1 MVYLIE
7 YTYTEQ
13 QADRSF
19 HFVKSESIEKAILQ
33 AKEYIADLLY
43 YRFSNHT
50 EFELVKIEEVKEV

>member
-50 EFELVKIEEVKEV
+50 EF